1 MPGSGTAANPNA
13 RVKAVISYEIVLNDD
28 GWTILQGGRTL
39 GALDTRMAAFD
50 TAVQSAMTDMLS
62 GNGVSITVP
71 AEPG

>member
-39 GALDTRMAAFD
+39 GALDTRMAAF
-50 TAVQSAMTDMLS
+50 AVQSAMTDMLS